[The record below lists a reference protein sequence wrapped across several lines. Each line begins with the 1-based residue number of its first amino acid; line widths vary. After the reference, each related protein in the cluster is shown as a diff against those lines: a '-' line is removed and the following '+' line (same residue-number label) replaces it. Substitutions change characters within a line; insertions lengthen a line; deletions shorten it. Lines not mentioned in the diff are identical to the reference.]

1 MTPQA
6 AARSRPELDVK
17 TPCRLEIRA
26 LAGRQDTAE
35 VMIFG
40 DIGAS
45 WDDKSVEAATFVRD
59 LQNVEAKTLNVRIN
73 SRGGSVYDGTAIHN
87 ALKRHPAMVNVSV
100 EGVALSIASL
110 IAMAGDTIT
119 MPENSLMMIHAPWT
133 IAIGNASEM
142 REVADVLDKMSAA
155 IATSYSSK
163 SGKSNEDVL
172 ALLTDGK
179 DHWYTAAEAVEAGF
193 ADEITAAVEAK
204 AQFDLSHFRG
214 APAAAAAFSSARSA
228 NMTPEELA
236 AKAAADKAA
245 SDKVIADKAI
255 ADKAAADAAA
265 AAAATV
271 LANAAKPGRTKEQNE
286 EIRAAYG
293 PFLKRDGVQS
303 VFEGVLMDPTVTVE
317 AARAQLLKKLGEGTE
332 PANPAA
338 HVQMGATEADKFRAA
353 AVEAILVRAGGDL
366 ATKEMRAKI
375 GENPFRGHK
384 MLDMARASLDRA
396 RVDHRRMSQL
406 EVVAAAFTTSTSDF
420 PVLLENTLHKA
431 LQAAYGT
438 TPDTWTTFC
447 SVGSVSDFRASN
459 RYRLGSFGNLD
470 VLNENSEFKYK
481 TVPDGEKASI
491 TAGTKGN
498 LINLSRQMMINDDL
512 GAFVGL
518 AAGLG
523 RAARRTIEVDV
534 YALLAQNSGL
544 GPTMSDTHPL
554 FDAAHSNIAAT
565 GAIAV
570 SVFDDARV
578 KMASQKDVSG
588 NDYLDLRPQ
597 VLLIPIGTGG
607 QARVINQSQYDT
619 EVSSKFQVP
628 NKVVGL
634 FQRITDTPRLS
645 GTRFYMFADPTV
657 APVIEVAFLD
667 GNQEPY
673 IELQQGFEVDGAAYK
688 VRLDYG
694 TGVIDYRGAV
704 TGAGA

>member
-1 MTPQA
+1 MKPQA

-26 LAGRQDTAE
+26 LAGKQDTAE
-35 VMIFG
+35 VMIYGNIG
-40 DIGAS
+40 DT
-45 WDDKSVEAATFVRD
+45 WDSESVTAAAFVRD
-59 LQNVEAKTLNVRIN
+59 LQNLDAKTLNVRIN
-73 SRGGSVYDGTAIHN
+73 SIGGSVKDGLAIFN
-87 ALKRHPAMVNVSV
+87 ALQRHPATVDVYVDGM
-100 EGVALSIASL
+100 ALSIASL
-110 IAMAGDTIT
+110 IAMAGATVHIA
-119 MPENSLMMIHAPWT
+119 ENALMMVHAPWVL
-133 IAIGNASEM
+133 AAGSAKDLRDS
-142 REVADVLDKMSAA
+142 ADMLDKMATGM
-155 IATSYSSK
+155 ATSYA
-163 SGKSNEDVL
+163 GKTGRKPEEML

-204 AQFDLSHFRG
+204 AQFDLSRFRG

-245 SDKVIADKAI
+245 SDKAIADKAI

-265 AAAATV
+265 AAAATA

-286 EIRAAYG
+286 ELKAAFG
-293 PFLKRDGVQS
+293 PFLKRDGVQA
-303 VFEGVLMDPTVTVE
+303 VFEGVLMDPAVTVE
-317 AARAQLLKKLGEGTE
+317 GARAQLLTQLGKGTE

-375 GENPFRGHK
+375 SENPFRGHK

-420 PVLLENTLHKA
+420 PVLLENVLHKA

-491 TAGTKGN
+491 TAATKGN

-554 FDAAHSNIAAT
+554 FDAAHGNIAAT

-588 NDYLDLRPQ
+588 NDYLDLRPS

-634 FQRITDTPRLS
+634 FQRVTDTPRLS
-645 GTRFYMFADPTV
+645 GTRFYMFADPTI

>member
-1 MTPQA
+1 VQA
-6 AARSRPELDVK
+6 
-17 TPCRLEIRA
+17 
-26 LAGRQDTAE
+26 
-35 VMIFG
+35 
-40 DIGAS
+40 
-45 WDDKSVEAATFVRD
+45 
-59 LQNVEAKTLNVRIN
+59 
-73 SRGGSVYDGTAIHN
+73 
-87 ALKRHPAMVNVSV
+87 
-100 EGVALSIASL
+100 
-110 IAMAGDTIT
+110 
-119 MPENSLMMIHAPWT
+119 
-133 IAIGNASEM
+133 
-142 REVADVLDKMSAA
+142 
-155 IATSYSSK
+155 
-163 SGKSNEDVL
+163 
-172 ALLTDGK
+172 
-179 DHWYTAAEAVEAGF
+179 
-193 ADEITAAVEAK
+193 
-204 AQFDLSHFRG
+204 
-214 APAAAAAFSSARSA
+214 
-228 NMTPEELA
+228 
-236 AKAAADKAA
+236 
-245 SDKVIADKAI
+245 
-255 ADKAAADAAA
+255 
-265 AAAATV
+265 
-271 LANAAKPGRTKEQNE
+271 
-286 EIRAAYG
+286 
-293 PFLKRDGVQS
+293 
-303 VFEGVLMDPTVTVE
+303 VFEGVLMDPSVTVE
-317 AARAQLLKKLGEGTE
+317 DARAKLLTQLGKDTE

-338 HVQMGATEADKFRAA
+338 HVQMGATEAEKFRAA
-353 AVEAILVRAGGDL
+353 AVDAILVRAGGDI
-366 ATKEMRAKI
+366 ATKEVRAKI

-384 MLDMARASLDRA
+384 MVDLARASLDRA
-396 RVDHRRMSQL
+396 RIDHRRMSQL

-420 PVLLENTLHKA
+420 PVLLENVLHKS

-470 VLNENSEFKYK
+470 ALNENSEFKYK

-534 YALLAQNSGL
+534 YALLAQNAGL
-544 GPTMSDTHPL
+544 GPTMSDGNTL
-554 FDAAHSNIAAT
+554 FHASHGNISAT

-628 NKVVGL
+628 NKVRRAVP
-634 FQRITDTPRLS
+634 QQITDTPRLS
-645 GTRFYMFADPTV
+645 GTRFYMFADPTI